1 MQLSNSERKVMNVF
15 WEKGPLRARDAAA
28 ELNVHLGWSKTT
40 SYTMLTRCVE
50 KGFLSRS
57 DPHFLCTP
65 LVTREQVC
73 EENTDTLIDRD
84 YGGSADL
91 LVASL
96 VNRKKLSSRQ
106 MKELYEILRQMEEE
120 Q

>member
-1 MQLSNSERKVMNVF
+1 MDVF
-15 WEKGPLRARDAAA
+15 WEKGPLCARDTAA
-28 ELNVHLGWSKTT
+28 ELNVRLGWSKTT

-65 LVTREQVC
+65 LVTRKQVC
-73 EENTDTLIDRD
+73 EENTDTLIDR

-106 MKELYEILRQMEEE
+106 MKELYDILRQMEEE